1 MKGQGNPMEKK
12 EYRNA
17 ARSRQLIRHAFMDLL
32 AEKTFEKITAT
43 DIIKRADIN
52 RSTFYAHYPDARG
65 LLDEIVG
72 DVAVIFQDL
81 LSSMDFS
88 EFFHDPR
95 PILGVITEFMKENQS
110 LYKMLI
116 RSRMTLDVLD
126 KLKQVLIQQVLS
138 CPNLPVKDRYSAATE
153 IRVRVILGGLV
164 DAYRQ
169 WLSGE
174 FTCTLDE
181 ATEEVAQII
190 QIWAAEFGE
199 GKPTV

>member
-1 MKGQGNPMEKK
+1 MEKK

-17 ARSRQLIRHAFMDLL
+17 IRSKQLIRHAFMDLL

-72 DVAVIFQDL
+72 DVSMIFQDL

-88 EFFHDPR
+88 AFFDDPR
-95 PILGVITEFMKENQS
+95 PILRVVTDFMKENQR

-116 RSRMTLDVLD
+116 RSRLTLDVLD
-126 KLKQVLIQQVLS
+126 KLKQALIQQVLA
-138 CPNLPVKDRYSAATE
+138 CPNLPVKDRNSAATE

-164 DAYRQ
+164 DTYRQ
-169 WLSGE
+169 WLAGE
-174 FTCTLDE
+174 FNCTLDE
-181 ATEEVAQII
+181 ASEEVAKII
-190 QIWAAEFGE
+190 QIWAVEFGE
-199 GKPTV
+199 S

>member
-1 MKGQGNPMEKK
+1 MEKK

-17 ARSRQLIRHAFMDLL
+17 LRSKQLIRHAFMDLL

-72 DVAVIFQDL
+72 DVAIIFQDL

-88 EFFHDPR
+88 AFFDDPR
-95 PILGVITEFMKENQS
+95 PILEEIVVFMKENQA

-116 RSRMTLDVLD
+116 KSRMALGVLD
-126 KLKQVLIQQVLS
+126 ELKRALIQQVLA
-138 CPNLPVKDRYSAATE
+138 CPNLPVKDRGSAATE

-169 WLSGE
+169 WLAGE
-174 FTCTLDE
+174 FNCTLEE
-181 ATEEVAQII
+181 ATEEVAKII

-199 GKPTV
+199 EKPTV

>member
-1 MKGQGNPMEKK
+1 MEQKK

-17 ARSRQLIRHAFMDLL
+17 TRSKLMIRQAFLELL
-32 AEKTFEKITAT
+32 SEKTFEKITAT

-65 LLDEIVG
+65 LMDEIVG
-72 DVAVIFQDL
+72 DISMVFQNML
-81 LSSMDFS
+81 QSIDFS
-88 EFFHDPR
+88 TFFEDPM
-95 PILGVITEFMKENQS
+95 PILRVVAEFMEENKT

-116 RSRMTLDVLD
+116 KSRAALGVLD
-126 KLKQVLIQQVLS
+126 KLKQALIQQVLD
-138 CPNLPVKDRYSAATE
+138 CPNLPVRDRNSAATE
-153 IRVRVILGGLV
+153 IRVRVCLGGLV

-181 ATEEVAQII
+181 AVEEVAKII
-190 QIWAAEFGE
+190 QLWASELQE
-199 GKPTV
+199 TE